1 MRFSRAKFGISVLT
15 IGAVMAMAPSS
26 PSWGAVKAA
35 TTTTTTPSS
44 SSSSTTKGSNPN
56 APLCRIEKAGVA
68 AETKSSASAETAL
81 ASGNWSKAK
90 KALLAEV
97 TLGTK
102 FERQAVAALAKA
114 PTKVKAATTV
124 VIRFAAFEKTTL
136 QKSKSESDF
145 EKTDEKAASAKN
157 LQKAEQTLSAY
168 QISLCGSVTTTS

>member
-1 MRFSRAKFGISVLT
+1 MRFSRAKFGIGVVT

-35 TTTTTTPSS
+35 TTTTTTSS

-56 APLCRIEKAGVA
+56 APLCRIEKSGVA
-68 AETKSSASAETAL
+68 AETKSSQSAEAAL
-81 ASGNWSKAK
+81 ASGNWNKAK

-114 PTKVKAATTV
+114 PAKVKAATTV
-124 VIRFAAFEKTTL
+124 VIKFAAFEKTTL
-136 QKSKSESDF
+136 QKSKSESAF
-145 EKTDEKAASAKN
+145 EKTDEKAASAKS
-157 LQKAEQTLSAY
+157 LQKAEQTLSSY
-168 QISLCGSVTTTS
+168 QTSLCGSVTTTS